1 MSLVLSRL
9 RNLSAMAANFE
20 QVVVS
25 VVCFLAQFAK
35 WNGLFNASS
44 TYDVGAI
51 FLYNTR
57 TLAADFEQSTV
68 SL

>member
-1 MSLVLSRL
+1 
-9 RNLSAMAANFE
+9 MAANFE